1 MADARYGSGLVP
13 GGAGAGPLPSL
24 EALGALSR
32 EMGSE
37 RWRLCSDVAQVVASY
52 LACHPR
58 VARVRYPGLREDA
71 LYGRA
76 SCELVGGF
84 GPIVCYEDA
93 ATGEWHTLDLTD
105 EADAR
110 AVIAR
115 LG

>member
-1 MADARYGSGLVP
+1 MSIRIHNSE
-13 GGAGAGPLPSL
+13 GPLLPCGGGGPCLSVLL
-24 EALGALSR
+24 EMQAGMDADT
-32 EMGSE
+32 
-37 RWRLCSDVAQVVASY
+37 WRRVSDVAQVVASY

-84 GPIVCYEDA
+84 GPIVCSEGA
-93 ATGEWHTLDLTD
+93 ATGEWHTLDLADETD
-105 EADAR
+105 AL